1 MNKDPNRATQF
12 LAFAALSGFERLLEE
27 REKAA
32 QQEACGET
40 EERTEKAENDDADS
54 C

>member
-32 QQEACGET
+32 QQE
-40 EERTEKAENDDADS
+40 EEREGEESGEENVDS
-54 C
+54 G